1 MGPATYKGPLTRS
14 GFFTS
19 FSRLFYFIHLH
30 KLSTRSITNLVLKS
44 IARSEFRSF
53 SLKPFH
59 LSVVGHTDFHI
70 CVCAKTDDMPC
81 GLLETWGACHDDCS

>member
-1 MGPATYKGPLTRS
+1 MLMGPATYKGPMTRS

-19 FSRLFYFIHLH
+19 FSRLFYFTHLH

-59 LSVVGHTDFHI
+59 LSVVGHTDFQ
-70 CVCAKTDDMPC
+70 PSPSP
-81 GLLETWGACHDDCS
+81 WY

>member
-1 MGPATYKGPLTRS
+1 MLMGPATYKGPLTRS

-44 IARSEFRSF
+44 IARSEFRSS

-59 LSVVGHTDFHI
+59 LSVVGHTDFHLRDTRWTG
-70 CVCAKTDDMPC
+70 V
-81 GLLETWGACHDDCS
+81 W